1 MGEWCYILAS
11 LTLVTIIHNVTYD
24 FYFYNR
30 GNFEIKGGDIMY
42 RAIIELFKINTLKVK
57 FGVVLRQDVVSPNV
71 QIQPI
76 ISKFTIEG
84 NDSLKIAPH
93 PYVTLEICDDD
104 RSYNSSITFNR
115 YYLYLLIKT
124 LKKCATQFINN
135 KDLFFYMENKLIVSE
150 TSETFTA
157 SSASAKKIK
166 IKPSVITDNTGKDYE
181 AVILY
186 INSMSSYTYLT
197 YTELEYLINELNKI
211 DMTQLSFECIKMAT
225 IQNTK
230 NRGTKNEN

>member
-1 MGEWCYILAS
+1 
-11 LTLVTIIHNVTYD
+11 
-24 FYFYNR
+24 
-30 GNFEIKGGDIMY
+30 MY

-84 NDSLKIAPH
+84 NDYLKIAPH
-93 PYVTLEICDDD
+93 PYVTLEIRDDD

-166 IKPSVITDNTGKDYE
+166 IKPSVITDNTGKEYE
-181 AVILY
+181 GVILY

-225 IQNTK
+225 MQTK
-230 NRGTKNEN
+230 RGIKNEN

>member
-1 MGEWCYILAS
+1 MLAS
-11 LTLVTIIHNVTYD
+11 LTLITIIRNVTYD

-84 NDSLKIAPH
+84 NDYLKLAPH
-93 PYVTLEICDDD
+93 PYITLEICDNDD
-104 RSYNSSITFNR
+104 RYNSSITFNR

-124 LKKCATQFINN
+124 LKKCAMQFINN
-135 KDLFFYMENKLIVSE
+135 KDLFFYMENKLMVSE
-150 TSETFTA
+150 TSETFTT

-166 IKPSVITDNTGKDYE
+166 IKPSVITDNTGKEYE
-181 AVILY
+181 GVILY

-211 DMTQLSFECIKMAT
+211 DMTQLSFEAIKMAT

>member
-1 MGEWCYILAS
+1 
-11 LTLVTIIHNVTYD
+11 
-24 FYFYNR
+24 
-30 GNFEIKGGDIMY
+30 MY

-84 NDSLKIAPH
+84 NDYLKIAPH

-124 LKKCATQFINN
+124 LKKCAIQFINN
-135 KDLFFYMENKLIVSE
+135 KELFFYMENKLIVSE

-166 IKPSVITDNTGKDYE
+166 IKPSVITDNTGKEYE
-181 AVILY
+181 GVILY

-225 IQNTK
+225 MQTK
-230 NRGTKNEN
+230 RGIKNEN

>member
-1 MGEWCYILAS
+1 
-11 LTLVTIIHNVTYD
+11 
-24 FYFYNR
+24 
-30 GNFEIKGGDIMY
+30 MY

-84 NDSLKIAPH
+84 NDYLKIAPH
-93 PYVTLEICDDD
+93 PYVTLEICADD
-104 RSYNSSITFNR
+104 RSYNSSIAFNR

-124 LKKCATQFINN
+124 LKKCAIQFINN

-166 IKPSVITDNTGKDYE
+166 IKPSVITDNTGKEYE
-181 AVILY
+181 GVILY

-225 IQNTK
+225 MQTK
-230 NRGTKNEN
+230 RGIKNEN

>member
-1 MGEWCYILAS
+1 
-11 LTLVTIIHNVTYD
+11 
-24 FYFYNR
+24 
-30 GNFEIKGGDIMY
+30 MY

-84 NDSLKIAPH
+84 NDYLKIAPH

-124 LKKCATQFINN
+124 LKKCAIQFINN

-166 IKPSVITDNTGKDYE
+166 IKPSVITDNTGKEYE
-181 AVILY
+181 GVILY

-225 IQNTK
+225 MQTK
-230 NRGTKNEN
+230 RGIKNEN

>member
-1 MGEWCYILAS
+1 
-11 LTLVTIIHNVTYD
+11 
-24 FYFYNR
+24 
-30 GNFEIKGGDIMY
+30 MY
-42 RAIIELFKINTLKVK
+42 RKINTLKVK

-84 NDSLKIAPH
+84 NDYLKIAPH
-93 PYVTLEICDDD
+93 PYVTLEICADD

-166 IKPSVITDNTGKDYE
+166 IKPSVITDNTGKEYE
-181 AVILY
+181 GVILY

-225 IQNTK
+225 MQTK
-230 NRGTKNEN
+230 RGIKNEN

>member
-1 MGEWCYILAS
+1 
-11 LTLVTIIHNVTYD
+11 
-24 FYFYNR
+24 
-30 GNFEIKGGDIMY
+30 MY

-84 NDSLKIAPH
+84 NDYLKIAPH
-93 PYVTLEICDDD
+93 PYVTLEICADD

-124 LKKCATQFINN
+124 LKKCAIQFINN

-166 IKPSVITDNTGKDYE
+166 IKPSVITDNTGKEYE
-181 AVILY
+181 GVILY

-225 IQNTK
+225 MQTK
-230 NRGTKNEN
+230 RGIKNEN

>member
-1 MGEWCYILAS
+1 
-11 LTLVTIIHNVTYD
+11 
-24 FYFYNR
+24 
-30 GNFEIKGGDIMY
+30 MY

-84 NDSLKIAPH
+84 NDYLKIAPH
-93 PYVTLEICDDD
+93 PYVTLEICADD

-124 LKKCATQFINN
+124 LKKCAIQFINN

-166 IKPSVITDNTGKDYE
+166 IKPSVITDHTGKEYE
-181 AVILY
+181 GVILY

-225 IQNTK
+225 MQTK
-230 NRGTKNEN
+230 RGIKNEN